1 MMKPNAKLIA
11 SRSASVTAGT
21 ALPASVSVAITEP
34 GPTRT
39 NAAVP
44 NVSAIARCDI
54 ECMVAD
60 PLNLTSVRQ
69 CRIDFTNRSPAR
81 VVCQQAILG
90 CETKVVPPG
99 FGLVSSWQVAENRRG
114 FKVWSRLGDWS
125 QKQAVTLTI
134 QNPVPEPARV
144 KSPHRGSPADAS
156 STGAAHLLGFCA
168 RAVPD

>member
-1 MMKPNAKLIA
+1 MMKPNARLIG

-69 CRIDFTNRSPAR
+69 CRTDFTNRSPAW

-90 CETKVVPPG
+90 SEAKLPRLE
-99 FGLVSSWQVAENRRG
+99 FGLGNHRRRG
-114 FKVWSRLGDWS
+114 QPSLD
-125 QKQAVTLTI
+125 L
-134 QNPVPEPARV
+134 
-144 KSPHRGSPADAS
+144 HHSPAE
-156 STGAAHLLGFCA
+156 
-168 RAVPD
+168 AVYGTPVCGWG

>member
-1 MMKPNAKLIA
+1 MWQPETLPIAYTRAVMMKPNAKLIA

-44 NVSAIARCDI
+44 NVSATARCDI

-69 CRIDFTNRSPAR
+69 CRTDFTNRSPAR

-90 CETKVVPPG
+90 CGVKVIPPG
-99 FGLVSSWQVAENRRG
+99 VR
-114 FKVWSRLGDWS
+114 DS
-125 QKQAVTLTI
+125 Q
-134 QNPVPEPARV
+134 P
-144 KSPHRGSPADAS
+144 
-156 STGAAHLLGFCA
+156 
-168 RAVPD
+168 

>member
-1 MMKPNAKLIA
+1 MIKPNAKLIA

-81 VVCQQAILG
+81 VVCQQAIWAVKPRSSRQRDQIRTWINLHPTARVIQAKI
-90 CETKVVPPG
+90 EQRLRATTDLPRAE
-99 FGLVSSWQVAENRRG
+99 FELLMRLQVSSDRRLQM
-114 FKVWSRLGDWS
+114 SE
-125 QKQAVTLTI
+125 I
-134 QNPVPEPARV
+134 
-144 KSPHRGSPADAS
+144 
-156 STGAAHLLGFCA
+156 AAQL
-168 RAVPD
+168 V

>member
-69 CRIDFTNRSPAR
+69 CRTDFTNRSPAR
-81 VVCQQAILG
+81 GVCQQAILG
-90 CETKVVPPG
+90 CEAKAVPPG
-99 FGLVSSWQVAENRRG
+99 FGLVSHRQAQT
-114 FKVWSRLGDWS
+114 GDLP
-125 QKQAVTLTI
+125 TLW
-134 QNPVPEPARV
+134 
-144 KSPHRGSPADAS
+144 GG
-156 STGAAHLLGFCA
+156 GA
-168 RAVPD
+168 

>member
-1 MMKPNAKLIA
+1 MWQPETLPMAYTSAVMMKPNAKLIA

-69 CRIDFTNRSPAR
+69 CRTDFTNRSAAGE
-81 VVCQQAILG
+81 VCQQVILG
-90 CETKVVPPG
+90 GTPG
-99 FGLVSSWQVAENRRG
+99 V
-114 FKVWSRLGDWS
+114 
-125 QKQAVTLTI
+125 
-134 QNPVPEPARV
+134 
-144 KSPHRGSPADAS
+144 
-156 STGAAHLLGFCA
+156 
-168 RAVPD
+168 